1 MADYDSTDIKDEKG
15 IEVKYTVNLN
25 VVLLGSQDPSILK
38 QEIELEL
45 KKETDISA
53 ITPD

>member
-1 MADYDSTDIKDEKG
+1 M
-15 IEVKYTVNLN
+15 NLN

-45 KKETDISA
+45 KKGTGKIVQDLAECME
-53 ITPD
+53 